1 VGTDLWLLGHVAGV
15 FGVRGELRLWLDNR
29 DSTWLIDASRE
40 VVLRSP
46 DGQERQVS
54 LWARP
59 GAGRRILGRI
69 EGLSRPEQAE
79 ALVDW
84 QILVPRDAL
93 PDLDDDSW
101 YIEEIMGLEVRTE
114 HGALLGKLVEVH
126 QGAPVEVWEIHGDG
140 GVCYVPVLV
149 DRIVEV
155 GDVIVV
161 REDGVVLG
169 EEQCASTS

>member
-1 VGTDLWLLGHVAGV
+1 MGTELWLLGHVAGV
-15 FGVRGELRLWLDNR
+15 FGVRGELRLWLENP
-29 DSTWLIDASRE
+29 DSTWLLEASRD
-40 VVLRSP
+40 VLLRSS

-54 LWARP
+54 LRARP

-69 EGLSRPEQAE
+69 EGLSRREQAE

-93 PDLDDDSW
+93 PEPEDDSW
-101 YIEEIMGLEVRTE
+101 YIEELLGLEVRTE
-114 HGALLGKLVEVH
+114 QGALLGKLVEVH
-126 QGAPVEVWEIHGDG
+126 QSAPVEVWEIHGDEG
-140 GVCYVPVLV
+140 ICYVPVLV

-161 REDGVVLG
+161 REDGVVQG
-169 EEQCASTS
+169 E